1 MPAVRGGATLTAGAK
16 AAPMSGAAS
25 TARASEASR
34 VGRGRAS
41 ESAKQTSGAGS
52 RAARS
57 PWIIACSSPVRP
69 GRIGPAKTMRAR
81 PGARASRSRRTG

>member
-34 VGRGRAS
+34 VGWGRVGVGEAD
-41 ESAKQTSGAGS
+41 ERRRLPRRAQPLDHRVQLAGQARTH
-52 RAARS
+52 RAR
-57 PWIIACSSPVRP
+57 
-69 GRIGPAKTMRAR
+69 KTMRAG